1 MIALLAAVSVGLA
14 LAIVG
19 VVAIYLILIFIAL
32 KRAGDHLEALAGG
45 LVRVQE
51 DTGPLEDKV
60 GTINGGLAGLAPPLL
75 AVNGNLAAIV
85 EVAARGA
92 RG

>member
-1 MIALLAAVSVGLA
+1 MIALFIAVSVVLA

-32 KRAGDHLEALAGG
+32 KRGADHLEALAGG
-45 LVRVQE
+45 LVKIRE

-60 GTINGGLAGLAPPLL
+60 STVNGGLAGLAPPLL
-75 AVNGNLAAIV
+75 AVNSNLAAIV
-85 EVAARGA
+85 EVAARGV

>member
-1 MIALLAAVSVGLA
+1 MITLLTVVSVVLA

-45 LVRVQE
+45 LVKIRE

-60 GTINGGLAGLAPPLL
+60 GTINGGLAGLLPPLL
-75 AVNGNLAAIV
+75 AVDGNLARIV
-85 EVAARGA
+85 EVARSGGRG
-92 RG
+92 